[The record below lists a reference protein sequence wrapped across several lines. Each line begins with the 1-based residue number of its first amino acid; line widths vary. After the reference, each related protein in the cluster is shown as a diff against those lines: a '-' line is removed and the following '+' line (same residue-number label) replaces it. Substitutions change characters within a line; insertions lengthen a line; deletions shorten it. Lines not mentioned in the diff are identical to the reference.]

1 MYIRKRNS
9 RITIVT
15 EFIETQMVVMVLP
28 IQDGS
33 ATVKVELRIYVNKV
47 MG

>member
-1 MYIRKRNS
+1 MSLHWVHRDPDGGG
-9 RITIVT
+9 
-15 EFIETQMVVMVLP
+15 MMVLP